1 MENLRPQFL
10 FWKQIKNIVVLFKK
24 HVYIEKAFWRI
35 LISACYLML
44 VEVILF
50 NQLKMCG
57 T

>member
-50 NQLKMCG
+50 NQLEMRS